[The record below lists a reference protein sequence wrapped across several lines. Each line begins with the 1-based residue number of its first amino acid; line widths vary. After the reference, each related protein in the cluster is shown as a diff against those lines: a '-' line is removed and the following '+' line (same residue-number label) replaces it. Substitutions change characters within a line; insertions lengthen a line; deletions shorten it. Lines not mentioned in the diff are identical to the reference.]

1 VRSLGSAHIL
11 QSDIDDQMIKRTMPG
26 ICDATHPK
34 CSVCY
39 LWKDCQDGYLMFS
52 YPEFSSCSTAL
63 QREAWSKRDLQSIK
77 AVAVKIKVI
86 YMIDE
91 TVMNKLIAFSAA
103 CPLPAVNQIRLV
115 RGKVGVAV
123 LLRGPCLGAS
133 QQPLC
138 PLKIFSI
145 TCLHFFSLP

>member
-1 VRSLGSAHIL
+1 VQSLGSAHIL

-63 QREAWSKRDLQSIK
+63 QHEAWSKRDLQSNSFGERQSRSCSSVEGTMFGS
-77 AVAVKIKVI
+77 VATTAMSPKNFL
-86 YMIDE
+86 DHLL
-91 TVMNKLIAFSAA
+91 TLFRSSLATST
-103 CPLPAVNQIRLV
+103 PLRWSFYILQQI
-115 RGKVGVAV
+115 
-123 LLRGPCLGAS
+123 GAYLQS
-133 QQPLC
+133 G
-138 PLKIFSI
+138 I
-145 TCLHFFSLP
+145 